1 MNFFIILYIKSNN
14 NNKHNNNIHNKNK
27 LNNITKCPGRNSYRD
42 PKGKCKCKPN
52 YFGDP
57 DQKSIGCW
65 TCNPK
70 CHQNAICKS
79 QSHCIC
85 NGGYFGDGIISCKP
99 ISFLPVIESVHPS
112 YGRSY
117 STNDY
122 ISIKMTTQ
130 IPENITAYAK
140 FSDFVVNCNK
150 SVYTLHCKLP
160 WLIPSN
166 TSLRVSYNGNDW
178 SRNEWN
184 FVFVETPKEI
194 TFNILI
200 FFIALAIF
208 LYIIIV
214 SIPCNRKFSSHIQK
228 MNNNADNVFPPSKSR
243 LRKLSASSTT
253 STYDDDI
260 SFESS
265 FD

>member
-1 MNFFIILYIKSNN
+1 MRSNN
-14 NNKHNNNIHNKNK
+14 PNSINSMHMNNTTNM
-27 LNNITKCPGRNSYRD
+27 TKCPGRNSYRD

-57 DQKSIGCW
+57 DQKSVGCW
-65 TCNPK
+65 TCHPK
-70 CHQNAICKS
+70 CHPNAICKS

-112 YGRSY
+112 FGRSY
-117 STNDY
+117 ATNDY

-130 IPENITAYAK
+130 IPDNITAYAK
-140 FSDFVVNCNK
+140 FSDFVVPCNT

-166 TSLRVSYNGNDW
+166 TSLYVSYNGIDW
-178 SRNEWN
+178 SRNKWY
-184 FVFVETPKEI
+184 FAFIDSPKEI
-194 TFNILI
+194 KSNILV
-200 FFIALAIF
+200 FFIALAMF
-208 LYIIIV
+208 VYIVILA
-214 SIPCNRKFSSHIQK
+214 IPCHRKRAVSSTK
-228 MNNNADNVFPPSKSR
+228 TNNNIRENDNFYPSKR

-253 STYDDDI
+253 STYGDDN
-260 SFESS
+260 SFDSS